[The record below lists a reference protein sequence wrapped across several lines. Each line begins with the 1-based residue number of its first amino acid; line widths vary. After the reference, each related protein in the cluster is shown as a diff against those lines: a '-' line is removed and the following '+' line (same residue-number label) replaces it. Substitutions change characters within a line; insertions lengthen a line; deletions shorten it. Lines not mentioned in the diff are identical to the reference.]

1 MRAQVSLRWQ
11 VSSKMKYCTRCG
23 SILKRRRVEGRERE
37 ICPVCGWVYY
47 QNPLPVVAALITDNG
62 KEEVLLI
69 KRGIEPGRGKWG
81 LPGGFVEK
89 DESPSQA
96 ILREIRE
103 EIGVEGKVEGLIGV
117 YQGKTKLYGNA
128 VIIGYKAA
136 SLSRRFSPGKEVEE
150 IRFFPSSRLPSL
162 AFTSHRRILLDFH
175 HTYQSPIPTVD
186 AIIERDGG
194 IVLIERKNPPYGWA
208 IPGGFVDYGESLEDA
223 AKREAKEET
232 NLEIRNPRQFRS
244 YSDPKRDPRFHT
256 ISTVFIAEGIGKLEP
271 KDDAQKTDIFREGR
285 LPANLAFDH
294 REILEDYFRA
304 KRGASARNV
313 RS

>member
-1 MRAQVSLRWQ
+1 MQ
-11 VSSKMKYCTRCG
+11 YCTECGHVLQKKEIEGYLRFVCPRCRK
-23 SILKRRRVEGRERE
+23 IH
-37 ICPVCGWVYY
+37 Y
-47 QNPLPVVAALITDNG
+47 QNPLPVVAAVITNNG
-62 KEEVLLI
+62 KEQVLLI
-69 KRGIEPGRGKWG
+69 KRGIEPGRGKWA

-117 YQGKTKLYGNA
+117 YQAKTRLYGNA
-128 VIIGYKAA
+128 VIIGYKVA
-136 SLSRRFSPGKEVEE
+136 SLSRSFSPGKEVEE
-150 IRFFPSSRLPSL
+150 IRFFPSSKVPSL
-162 AFTSHRRILLDFH
+162 AFTSHRRVLLDFH

-186 AIIERDGG
+186 AIIEKDGG

-208 IPGGFVDYGESLEDA
+208 LPGGFVDYGESLEEA
-223 AKREAKEET
+223 VKREVKEEI
-232 NLEIRNPRQFRS
+232 NLEIQNLRQFRS
-244 YSDPKRDPRFHT
+244 YSDPARDPRFHT

-271 KDDAQKTDIFREGR
+271 KDDAQKTDVFKEER
-285 LPANLAFDH
+285 LPARLAFDH

-304 KRGASARNV
+304 KRETSATNV